1 MDIHLIFLDQF
12 NSLRTKQ
19 LQNNYIIFAEEIN
32 ITNETM
38 DSPLIPDKRHLF
50 ALSIVDG
57 ALDDMDEERRN
68 EIIMTITEIKES
80 MLADIYPPKSA
91 ERTR

>member
-1 MDIHLIFLDQF
+1 MDQF

>member
-1 MDIHLIFLDQF
+1 
-12 NSLRTKQ
+12 
-19 LQNNYIIFAEEIN
+19 
-32 ITNETM
+32 M
-38 DSPLIPDKRHLF
+38 DSTLISGKRHLF

-80 MLADIYPPKSA
+80 MLKDYHAPKSA

>member
-1 MDIHLIFLDQF
+1 
-12 NSLRTKQ
+12 
-19 LQNNYIIFAEEIN
+19 
-32 ITNETM
+32 M
-38 DSPLIPDKRHLF
+38 DSTIISGKKHLF

-80 MLADIYPPKSA
+80 MLKDYHPPKSA
-91 ERTR
+91 ERTW